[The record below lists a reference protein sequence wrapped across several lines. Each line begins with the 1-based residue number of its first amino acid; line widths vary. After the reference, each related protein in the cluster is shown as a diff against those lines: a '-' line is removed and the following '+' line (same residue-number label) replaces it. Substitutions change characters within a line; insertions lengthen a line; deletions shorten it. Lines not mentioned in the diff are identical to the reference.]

1 MRKRT
6 CKGFLF
12 LWISLITLFF
22 AQTLLISANA
32 LQTDVEIVK
41 TNDIESSNKCLEV
54 KVKIPILESENLKHT
69 SNEIDMW
76 TKGWINDTKVVINEY
91 KKTGYICNYPFQLYA
106 EYSVTE
112 NKKDVLSFF
121 IDYYQF
127 TGGAHGITTK
137 RAYTLDRKTGYS
149 LTLDKLFKKG
159 YDYKKV
165 INSEIKSQ
173 ISKDKE
179 KYFDSGALFKG
190 VDENTKFYLNGE
202 NLVIYYGS
210 YEIAPYASG
219 LPEFNIPLKMF
230 NTNYLYYNK

>member
-22 AQTLLISANA
+22 AQTLLISANP

-179 KYFDSGALFKG
+179 KYFDSGASFKG
-190 VDENTKFYLNGE
+190 IDENTKFYLNGE

>member
-6 CKGFLF
+6 CKGLLF

-22 AQTLLISANA
+22 TQTLLISANA

-54 KVKIPILESENLKHT
+54 KVKIPILESENLKHI

-91 KKTGYICNYPFQLYA
+91 KKTGYICNYPFELYA

-112 NKKDVLSFF
+112 NNRDALSFF

-165 INSEIKSQ
+165 INSEIKNQ

-179 KYFDSGALFKG
+179 KYFDSGASFKG